1 MQSWRCPR
9 GTVTR
14 LSLALAARGGDK
26 GEGRAGSSAVERLL
40 YTQDVGGLNPSPPPR
55 LYLSRRPPP
64 QARTGKTGLRRCLVK
79 RQGCGRRPL
88 KRIRRRLRGPP
99 TDAKERSW
107 ACRYTDSLSSFA
119 ARKATF
125 LLALI

>member
-9 GTVTR
+9 GTATR
-14 LSLALAARGGDK
+14 LLLALAARGGDK
-26 GEGRAGSSAVERLL
+26 GEGRAVSSAVERLL
-40 YTQDVGGLNPSPPPR
+40 YTQDVGGSNPSPPTG
-55 LYLSRRPPP
+55 LNYARRPPVE
-64 QARTGKTGLRRCLVK
+64 ARRAKTGLRRCLVK

-99 TDAKERSW
+99 TDAKERSC

>member
-14 LSLALAARGGDK
+14 LSLALAARGSDK
-26 GEGRAGSSAVERLL
+26 GEGRAVSSAGERLL
-40 YTQDVGGLNPSPPPR
+40 YTQDVGGLDPS
-55 LYLSRRPPP
+55 RP
-64 QARTGKTGLRRCLVK
+64 TGLVHGSSKPEGKGEEGLRRCLVE
-79 RQGCGRRPL
+79 RWPL
-88 KRIRRRLRGPP
+88 KRIRRRLGGPP
-99 TDAKERSW
+99 TDAKEVPC